1 MAAIALYINTT
12 IKLITCIKMKITR
25 SLTILILLASLPVCA
40 FSADKKKKKPVPPAG
55 PPKVD
60 QAAVQLLKP
69 YDTNSDFEISR
80 DELSAIQKDYK
91 ANPKGPLKD
100 FDLDHNG
107 ILDDVVD
114 RASMNMKLGQLK
126 MNKQAAASPNK
137 K

>member
-1 MAAIALYINTT
+1 
-12 IKLITCIKMKITR
+12 MKITR
-25 SLTILILLASLPVCA
+25 SLTILILLASLPLCA
-40 FSADKKKKKPVPPAG
+40 FGAEKKKKKPVPPAG

-60 QAAVQLLKP
+60 QTAVDLLQP

-80 DELSAIQKDYK
+80 DELAAIQKDYK
-91 ANPKGPLKD
+91 ANPKGPLKG

-126 MNKQAAASPNK
+126 MNKQASPAPK
-137 K
+137 KKK

>member
-1 MAAIALYINTT
+1 MT
-12 IKLITCIKMKITR
+12 IKLITCIKMRTTR
-25 SLTILILLASLPVCA
+25 SLTILILLASLPICVFA
-40 FSADKKKKKPVPPAG
+40 ADKKKKKPVSPAG

-60 QAAVQLLKP
+60 EAAVQLLKP

-80 DELSAIQKDYK
+80 EELTAIQKDYK

-126 MNKQAAASPNK
+126 MNTQAAVSPK
-137 K
+137 KK